1 MGQRF
6 KGRLYPGLVFKK
18 AECLINRHGKDLM
31 YIPPIIGDFQNVL
44 LKAFP
49 SAVGAGDEDIREEL
63 HLYLLKTFSPA
74 CFAPARWRI
83 KRKMGG
89 AKSFCPGPGSLG
101 QKIPNRVH
109 GLGVCQGV
117 GPWGASD
124 GSLVHQDHIM

>member
-18 AECLINRHGKDLM
+18 AKCLINRHGKDLM
-31 YIPPIIGDFQNVL
+31 YIPLIIGDFQNVL

-49 SAVGAGDEDIREEL
+49 SAVGTGDEDIGEKL
-63 HLYLLKTFSPA
+63 HLYLLKPFSPA
-74 CFAPARWRI
+74 CFTPAQWRI

-89 AKSFCPGPGSLG
+89 AKSLCQGPGSLG
-101 QKIPNRVH
+101 QKSPNRVH

-117 GPWGASD
+117 GPGGASD
-124 GSLVHQDHIM
+124 RPLVHKDHIM